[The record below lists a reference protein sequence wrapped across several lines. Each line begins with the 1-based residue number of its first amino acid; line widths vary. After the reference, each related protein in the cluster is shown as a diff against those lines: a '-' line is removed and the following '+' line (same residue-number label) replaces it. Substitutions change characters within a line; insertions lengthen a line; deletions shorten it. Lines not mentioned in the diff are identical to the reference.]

1 MNMFRKLLQFMRGD
15 RLEGSE
21 AADFSIGRQK
31 MRIHFVRTGG
41 FAGMR
46 LANTID
52 SEELPEEEIQA
63 LVSELDN
70 ANFFEL
76 PQFLSG
82 GQGGADRFQY
92 EITVDDGRQKHTVA
106 AAESSLP
113 GNVQP
118 LVQHLERLART
129 NKK

>member
-1 MNMFRKLLQFMRGD
+1 
-15 RLEGSE
+15 
-21 AADFSIGRQK
+21 

-52 SEELPEEEIQA
+52 SEELPEDEVHA
-63 LVSELDN
+63 LQSELDN

-76 PQFLSG
+76 PSFLAG
-82 GQGGADRFQY
+82 ETGGADRFQY
-92 EITVDDGRQKHTVA
+92 EITVEDGRQKHTIA
-106 AAESSLP
+106 AGESSLP

-129 NKK
+129 KRQ

>member
-1 MNMFRKLLQFMRGD
+1 MVTNFKNFIRKL
-15 RLEGSE
+15 RLP
-21 AADFSIGRQK
+21 RQRRSN

-41 FAGMR
+41 FAGMQ

-52 SEELPEEEIQA
+52 SEELPDDEVHA
-63 LVSELDN
+63 LKSELDN

-76 PQFLSG
+76 PSFLAGETG
-82 GQGGADRFQY
+82 GAGQTGGADRFQY
-92 EITVDDGRQKHTVA
+92 EITVEDGRLKHTIA
-106 AAESSLP
+106 AGESSLP

-129 NKK
+129 KRQ

>member
-1 MNMFRKLLQFMRGD
+1 MNMFRKLLQFMQGD
-15 RLEGSE
+15 RFEGRDE
-21 AADFSIGRQK
+21 PDPSIGRWK

-52 SEELPEEEIQA
+52 SEELPEEEVQA
-63 LVSELDN
+63 LVDELDN
-70 ANFFEL
+70 AHFFEL
-76 PQFLSG
+76 PTFLSG
-82 GQGGADRFQY
+82 GTGGADRFQY
-92 EITVDDGRQKHTVA
+92 EITVDDGSQRHTVA
-106 AAESSLP
+106 AGESSLP

-129 NKK
+129 NRK